1 MDSSNVRSDGG
12 GGSARVDQTNS
23 EDDGDENP
31 DSNAGDSSD
40 SDLLK
45 LPKIETMTPMRGQKC
60 KASMMDQITDATS
73 TIHNSQI
80 KIAKTNTE
88 EKTTRALEREKLKRQ
103 GQLNIELAQMNHQVG
118 EAAAQRAHEIFMMD
132 RQIQLEAMK
141 VGHGGPVTYA
151 GGGGGGGG
159 GPGYS
164 GGLAGAPFTLDPVLS
179 R

>member
-1 MDSSNVRSDGG
+1 VRFDGG
-12 GGSARVDQTNS
+12 GVSARIDQTDGK
-23 EDDGDENP
+23 DDGDENP

-45 LPKIETMTPMRGQKC
+45 LPKIETMTPMRGQKR
-60 KASMMDQITDATS
+60 KATMMDQIANATS
-73 TIHNSQI
+73 ALRDSQI

-88 EKTTRALEREKLKRQ
+88 EKTTRALEREKLKHQ
-103 GQLNIELAQMNHQVG
+103 GQLNIELARMHHQAG

-141 VGHGGPVTYA
+141 TGHGGPVPYA
-151 GGGGGGGG
+151 GGGVGPGYGG
-159 GPGYS
+159 GP
-164 GGLAGAPFTLDPVLS
+164 AGAPFALDPVLS